1 MLLKDRE
8 VGNVPGSVRT
18 PRFISRP
25 GVFDLQ
31 QSVVSVKNHRMLEE
45 HDEPRP
51 LVPVDG
57 HTEGRCKWPLCNAN
71 RKGC

>member
-1 MLLKDRE
+1 MLLKDWE
-8 VGNVPGSVRT
+8 VGNVPRSMRT

-25 GVFDLQ
+25 GVFNLQ
-31 QSVVSVKNHRMLEE
+31 QSVVSVEDHRMLEE

-57 HTEGRCKWPLCNAN
+57 RKEGRCKWPLCNAN
-71 RKGC
+71 RKYC